1 MLIYVSAHR
10 HVFLRQFWWKI
21 MKTAMNGK
29 CRTWQKCRG
38 QGAVAMSGTSSIPS
52 SFARWWLKWDPILR
66 TTRERNS
73 SSCPKLRKSKHAKK
87 HEKNK
92 SLKDDVCFLAGIPST
107 CHSQLRVLV
116 DNLTQFP
123 NFRRRNYL
131 LGSCDLT
138 QSTRQ
143 GPCLSCRVWILKTLI
158 TIANDKRLPAA
169 KWAPIYASR
178 I

>member
-10 HVFLRQFWWKI
+10 HVSHRQFWWKI

-92 SLKDDVCFLAGIPST
+92 RWRVFS
-107 CHSQLRVLV
+107 LRVLV

-138 QSTRQ
+138 QSTCQ
-143 GPCLSCRVWILKTLI
+143 GPCLSCRVWILKTLLSD
-158 TIANDKRLPAA
+158 TISNERLPAA
-169 KWAPIYASR
+169 KFAPIYASR